1 MGLITTDFGM
11 RSTAEEVA
19 AGVNLSG
26 KRAIVT
32 GGASGIGV
40 PTALTLAA
48 HGAEVTLAVRNEQ
61 AAQKVVHEIITAT
74 GNKNVY
80 AATLDLSD
88 RKSIREFTAKWK
100 GPLHILINN
109 AGVMAKPDLQLTENG
124 WEMQFAT
131 NYLGHFELALGL
143 YDALAAAGNARI
155 IAVSSNGHLLSP
167 VIFDDINFDFRFY
180 DPWVA
185 YGQSKS
191 AVILFAVAASKRWAY
206 AGITVNA
213 LNPGAIA
220 TNLQRHVGGQLKTPP
235 ELQKTPEQGA
245 ATSVLLATAPL
256 MEGRGGHY
264 FENCNEAPIVSK
276 RPADYHGA
284 AAYALDSINADRLW
298 ETSLELLAR

>member
-1 MGLITTDFGM
+1 MQLITTDFGM

-19 AGVNLSG
+19 AGVNLTG
-26 KRAIVT
+26 KHAIVT

-48 HGAEVTLAVRNEQ
+48 HGAAVTLAVRNEQ
-61 AAQKVVHEIITAT
+61 AAQKVAEEIIAAT

-80 AATLDLSD
+80 TAALDLSD
-88 RKSIREFTAKWK
+88 RKSIREFTRKWK

-109 AGVMAKPDLQLTENG
+109 AGVMAVPDLQLTEDG

-143 YDALAAAGNARI
+143 RDALAAAGNARI
-155 IAVSSNGHLLSP
+155 VAVSSSGHLLSP

-191 AVILFAVAASKRWAY
+191 AVILFAVAASKRWAH
-206 AGITVNA
+206 AGIKVNA

-245 ATSVLLATAPL
+245 ATSILLATSSL
-256 MEGRGGHY
+256 MEGKGGHY
-264 FENCNEAPIVSK
+264 FENCNEAPVVSK
-276 RPADYHGA
+276 RPADYHGVA
-284 AAYALDSINADRLW
+284 PYVLNSINAEQLW